1 MDVYKLPEF
10 SSHRPSTSLKSAA
23 INLEASF
30 LAEMFTAAG
39 LGQQSSVT
47 GGGVGE
53 EHFASYLAL
62 EQAKI
67 IAEKGGIGLA
77 ENIFES
83 LKRRG

>member
-10 SSHRPSTSLKSAA
+10 SAHRPSSPLRSAA
-23 INLEASF
+23 INLEARF

-39 LGQQSSVT
+39 LGQQPSVT

-53 EHFASYLAL
+53 EQFASYLAL
-62 EQAKI
+62 EQAKM

-77 ENIFES
+77 ENIFET